1 MNILA
6 IDTCC
11 SAATAAVLTD
21 DRLAAEIVQNNKKTH
36 SQNIMPMIDFMMSQA
51 EMSIGDIDC
60 FAAAVGPGS
69 FTGVR
74 IGVATV
80 KALAHAFGKPCAAV
94 SALHAMAY
102 NVADFGGIICP
113 IFDARRGQVYNAL
126 FGGSGAERL
135 TPDRAISAKEL
146 CDELDERV
154 RSAESSPEIIFL
166 GDGLPVF
173 ADMFNERFG
182 KRAVFAKRSLRMNLA
197 ASVAEIG
204 YEKLL
209 LGDVCGYAELK
220 PMYLRL
226 SQAEREKAE
235 REKLNRESNINE
247 K

>member
-126 FGGSGAERL
+126 FGGVRTQGN
-135 TPDRAISAKEL
+135 AISQEL

-154 RSAESSPEIIFL
+154 RFAESSPEIIFL

>member
-21 DRLAAEIVQNNKKTH
+21 DRLVAEIVQNNKKTH
-36 SQNIMPMIDFMMSQA
+36 SQNIMPMIDFMMSGA

-74 IGVATV
+74 IGVATA
-80 KALAHAFGKPCAAV
+80 KALAHAAGKPCAAV
-94 SALHAMAY
+94 SALHALAF

-113 IFDARRGQVYNAL
+113 VFDARRGQVYNAL
-126 FGGSGAERL
+126 FGGGGAERL
-135 TPDRAISAKEL
+135 TPDRAISAEKL
-146 CDELDERV
+146 CDELDELIGADERTQG
-154 RSAESSPEIIFL
+154 IMFL

-173 ADMFNERFG
+173 ADMFNKRFG

-235 REKLNRESNINE
+235 REKIKRENNINE
-247 K
+247 E

>member
-36 SQNIMPMIDFMMSQA
+36 SQNIMPMIDFMMAQA

-80 KALAHAFGKPCAAV
+80 KALAHAAGKPCAAV

-102 NVADFGGIICP
+102 NVSDFGGIICP

-126 FGGSGAERL
+126 FGGRGAERL
-135 TPDRAISAKEL
+135 TPDRAISAEEL

-154 RSAESSPEIIFL
+154 KSAESSPEIIFL

>member
-74 IGVATV
+74 IGVATI

-102 NVADFGGIICP
+102 NVADFGGIMCP
-113 IFDARRGQVYNAL
+113 IFDARRGQV
-126 FGGSGAERL
+126 
-135 TPDRAISAKEL
+135 
-146 CDELDERV
+146 
-154 RSAESSPEIIFL
+154 
-166 GDGLPVF
+166 
-173 ADMFNERFG
+173 
-182 KRAVFAKRSLRMNLA
+182 
-197 ASVAEIG
+197 
-204 YEKLL
+204 
-209 LGDVCGYAELK
+209 
-220 PMYLRL
+220 
-226 SQAEREKAE
+226 
-235 REKLNRESNINE
+235 
-247 K
+247 

>member
-126 FGGSGAERL
+126 FQSDGKNLRRL
-135 TPDRAISAKEL
+135 TPDRAISLEEL
-146 CDELDERV
+146 KKDLETCEK
-154 RSAESSPEIIFL
+154 SIFL
-166 GDGLPVF
+166 VGDGANLCYNTLLEAVPRLVLPP
-173 ADMFNERFG
+173 AHLIMQ
-182 KRAVFAKRSLRMNLA
+182 RASGVALA
-197 ASVAEIG
+197 AEKMAERG
-204 YEKLL
+204 LL
-209 LGDVCGYAELK
+209 QSPGELE
-220 PMYLRL
+220 PNYLRL
-226 SQAEREKAE
+226 SQAERE
-235 REKLNRESNINE
+235 RLEKLKQS
-247 K
+247 KGD